1 MKKKIKF
8 ILVITWMIVIFMFS
22 NQVATDSTKLT
33 KQITSD
39 VIDVIDKEITTET
52 REEIQQ
58 SIFVPLRKSAHF
70 FVYFVL
76 GMLIYT
82 LLKEYMPKYKFR
94 LSIVLVVLYAITDE
108 FHQMFIPGRS
118 ASYIDV
124 LIDTAGGLTGASVMA
139 IRYKI
144 KHRIRSKKEI
154 KKR

>member
-1 MKKKIKF
+1 MKKIIKF
-8 ILVITWMIVIFMFS
+8 ILLFSWMFIIFMFS
-22 NQVATDSTKLT
+22 NQAAVKSGALT
-33 KQITSD
+33 RKVSNIAVN
-39 VIDVIDKEITTET
+39 VINKEIESET
-52 REEIQQ
+52 KGDIVEKV
-58 SIFVPLRKSAHF
+58 FLPLRKGAHF
-70 FVYFVL
+70 FIYFIL